1 MMASRIS
8 VLALLAVALGLAA
21 GATRAEEPAERGQT
35 PFKVM
40 YRCADHRALNVVYPA
55 YADAEKEPI
64 RLTWRGKV
72 YRLKPAQ
79 AASGARYANQQL
91 VWWSKGEGGYLTTR
105 GGRMLV
111 RDCHETGSKPVE

>member
-1 MMASRIS
+1 MRNRALA
-8 VLALLAVALGLAA
+8 VALLAVALGLAA
-21 GATRAEEPAERGQT
+21 GAARAEEPAERGQT

-91 VWWSKGEGGYLTTR
+91 VWWNKGEGGFLTTR

-111 RDCHETGSKPVE
+111 RDCHEVSSEPAD